1 MAGSPHVR
9 RNREVWDGMSEWYQA
24 KHGPQLNT
32 RPLAWGMW
40 AIPEAEIGALGD
52 VSGKVVLELGCGGGQ
67 WSMFLAEAGARP
79 VGLDLS
85 GQQLSA
91 ARGLMRTPYPL
102 VHADAEQLPFREA
115 SFDVVLSDHG
125 AMIWADPYA
134 TVPEVARVLRP
145 GGRLAFNAGTPWV
158 CACDAGNDAPLSER
172 LVNPYFGLHR
182 VDEGDGAATFIL
194 GYGDWIRLLRRC
206 GLDIENHIELR
217 PPEDASSAYE
227 PFASLEWARR
237 WPLEAIWVATK
248 AVTQSNG

>member
-1 MAGSPHVR
+1 MAGLPHVR

-85 GQQLSA
+85 EQQLSA
-91 ARGLMRTPYPL
+91 ARRLMRTPYPL
-102 VHADAEQLPFREA
+102 VHADGEQLPFSDA

-158 CACDAGNDAPLSER
+158 CACDPGNDASLSER
-172 LVNPYFGLHR
+172 LINP
-182 VDEGDGAATFIL
+182 
-194 GYGDWIRLLRRC
+194 LLRPSSCRRRRWRRHLHPRLRR
-206 GLDIENHIELR
+206 LD
-217 PPEDASSAYE
+217 PPASVVRAGHREPHRASSA
-227 PFASLEWARR
+227 
-237 WPLEAIWVATK
+237 
-248 AVTQSNG
+248 G